1 MVIEKE
7 DWSGCTAVS
16 CPDTDNGAVARIIR
30 RRTVTGSTLMH
41 VEGYDE
47 DMKMSAIGHTPL

>member
-1 MVIEKE
+1 VIEKE

-16 CPDTDNGAVARIIR
+16 CPDTDSGAVARIIR
-30 RRTVTGSTLMH
+30 RKTVKGSTLMR

-47 DMKMSAIGHTPL
+47 AMKMSTIGHDPV